1 MTKKTFNFLV
11 RKTLMNCRIINRLS
25 IVSLLLLFLF
35 VFAKAQ
41 TRRALVIGLG
51 RQEDPMWNK
60 INGDKDVA
68 FVKEML
74 NNSGYASIKTLVNEQ
89 ATKSNICKAFKNLIS
104 QCGNGDIVYVHYSGH
119 GQQMRDRHNDEL
131 DGLDE
136 CWIPY
141 DAYRKRCNKDRG
153 EKHLTDDEIN
163 FYLNKLRDKV
173 GEQGKILVVVDA
185 CHSGGSTRS
194 DKTDSIVVRGV
205 ADIFNTNKKKTK
217 ITLRPERW
225 ITISAC
231 KNNQSNVEMKTP
243 AVGKLTYAIYCK
255 LKENSHRSNDAFFSQ
270 ITSFIKRHTQTF
282 FQIPEMTGEYIS
294 KYNITDILR

>member
-1 MTKKTFNFLV
+1 
-11 RKTLMNCRIINRLS
+11 MNCRIINRLS
-25 IVSLLLLFLF
+25 IISLLMLFLF

-89 ATKSNICKAFKNLIS
+89 ATKNNICKAFKNLIS

-141 DAYRKRCNKDRG
+141 DAYRKVCNKDRG

-194 DKTDSIVVRGV
+194 NNTDSIVVRGV
-205 ADIFNTNKKKTK
+205 ADTFNTNKKKTE

-231 KNNQSNVEMKTP
+231 KNNQSNVEMKKP

-255 LKENSHRSNDAFFSQ
+255 LKENSHGSNDAFFSQ